1 MDRFIQGQLIWIA
14 FLIFILG
21 LILHFFQFFK
31 LTTKKEWAYPPVEIK
46 PQKKTAGQW
55 ATSYL
60 GSLNGTLWKTDPVM
74 TIVTS
79 AFHVFLVG
87 APLFVLGHDILLDQ
101 SWGLSLW
108 SLPES
113 FTDTLTLLV
122 ILCAVFFL
130 ARRLFLARVRAISTS
145 YDYLVLLIA
154 VAPFLTGYAAYHQW
168 FDYNAVMTLHILAGE
183 VMLITIPFTKLGHM
197 LFFFLYR
204 FFIGSEYSFA
214 RGSRVWGAKRNPRRG
229 EEYA

>member
-1 MDRFIQGQLIWIA
+1 MNHLIRGQLIWVA

-21 LILHFFQFFK
+21 LIFHFFQFFK
-31 LTTKKEWAYPPVEIK
+31 LTRKKEWAYPPVEIK
-46 PQKKTAGQW
+46 SQKKTTGQW
-55 ATSYL
+55 VASCL
-60 GSLNGTLWKTDPVM
+60 ASLNGTLWKTDPLM

-79 AFHVFLVG
+79 AFHVLLIGV
-87 APLFVLGHDILLDQ
+87 PLFMLGHNILLDQ
-101 SWGLSLW
+101 SWGWSLW

-113 FTDTLTLLV
+113 FTDTLTLVV

-130 ARRLFLARVRAISTS
+130 ARRLFLARVRAISTF

-154 VAPFLTGYAAYHQW
+154 VAPFLTGYFAYHQW
-168 FDYNAVMTLHILAGE
+168 FDYNTVMTLHILAGE
-183 VMLITIPFTKLGHM
+183 VMLLTIPFTKLGHM

-214 RGSRVWGAKRNPRRG
+214 KGTRAW
-229 EEYA
+229 